1 MMHGK
6 QIRIISLLALDT
18 VFFLLEI
25 TIGYMSHSLA
35 LIADSFHMLND
46 IFSLLVALWAVKV
59 AKERDPDAKYTYGWK
74 RAEILGALVNA
85 VFLIALCFSIFIE
98 ALQRLIEPQE
108 ITNPKL
114 VMYIGITGLISNC
127 VGLVLFNEHDHD
139 HHHLDFEEA
148 EHGDH
153 THAHGHEHTHVRAD
167 DLESTAIAETDD
179 EHSRSVPLSND
190 TFAVTDRTVQLLAS
204 ENTPLVSES
213 STAVP
218 QQKQKKP
225 KSLNMHGVFLHVLG
239 DALGNIGVIV
249 AALFIWK
256 TDYSWRFYSDP
267 AVSLIITTII
277 FSSALPLSRKASRIL
292 LQATPKTI
300 SAEIIRNKIE
310 SIPGVV
316 EVHDFHIW
324 NLTESI
330 TIASVHVKIDVP
342 TDKYIES
349 AKLIRNVFHQFG
361 IHSATVQPEFVS
373 GNFNETE
380 RRRFSIIAG
389 DLSGSNLSLGPT
401 DNKDQPQR
409 PSPQGVYGST
419 SDANCIIDN
428 AVNCSQEQ
436 CMHP

>member
-1 MMHGK
+1 MKGGK
-6 QIRIISLLALDT
+6 QIRIVSLLVLDT
-18 VFFLLEI
+18 IFFFLEI
-25 TIGYMSHSLA
+25 IIGYISHSLA

-98 ALQRLIEPQE
+98 ALQRLLQPQE
-108 ITNPKL
+108 INNPQL

-127 VGLVLFNEHDHD
+127 VGLLLFNEHDHD
-139 HHHLDFEEA
+139 HSHMDSNDLFSHS
-148 EHGDH
+148 HY
-153 THAHGHEHTHVRAD
+153 D
-167 DLESTAIAETDD
+167 DLESTAVDD
-179 EHSRSVPLSND
+179 TEDDSHSHSHSISED
-190 TFAVTDRTVQLLAS
+190 TFAITDRTVQLLTS
-204 ENTPLVSES
+204 ESTPLLLA
-213 STAVP
+213 TPPPPHKA
-218 QQKQKKP
+218 KKP

-267 AVSLIITTII
+267 VVSLLITAII
-277 FSSALPLSRKASRIL
+277 FASALPLSRKASRIL

-300 SAEIIRNKIE
+300 SAEIIRQRIQQV
-310 SIPGVV
+310 PGVV

-330 TIASVHVKIDVP
+330 TIASIHVKIDIP
-342 TDKYIES
+342 TKKYIDT
-349 AKLIRNVFHQFG
+349 AKSIRNIFHQFG

-373 GNFNETE
+373 GNIDENE
-380 RRRFSIIAG
+380 RRRFSFIAG
-389 DLSGSNLSLGPT
+389 DVNGSNLSVHS
-401 DNKDQPQR
+401 
-409 PSPQGVYGST
+409 PSTEAAAAAYGST
-419 SDANCIIDN
+419 TVDHCVIDN
-428 AVNCSQEQ
+428 AVNCSQEH
-436 CMHP
+436 CMDR